1 MIPQF
6 NERNERVKINFFATL
21 RQITGQKTVEL
32 PLPPDVTVRQLVE
45 EVVTH
50 FPPMRPELLDEADE
64 LHRHVHVFVNGRDAP
79 FLSEG
84 METIIK
90 PTDTI
95 NIFPAVGGG

>member
-1 MIPQF
+1 M
-6 NERNERVKINFFATL
+6 KINFFATL

-32 PLPPDVTVRQLVE
+32 PLPPDITVRQLVE

-50 FPPMRPELLDEADE
+50 YPSMRPELLDEQGN

-79 FLSEG
+79 FLREG
-84 METIIK
+84 LETILK